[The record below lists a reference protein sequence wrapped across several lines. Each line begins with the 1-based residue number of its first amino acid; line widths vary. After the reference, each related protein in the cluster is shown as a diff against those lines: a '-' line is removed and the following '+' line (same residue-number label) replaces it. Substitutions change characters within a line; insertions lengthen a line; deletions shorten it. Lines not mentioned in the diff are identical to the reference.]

1 MIETG
6 TIIFRLLLA
15 AVIGGMFGIER
26 EFKHKAAG
34 LQTNILVAL
43 GSTLTMLVSVQFD
56 IDPARI
62 AAGVVTGIGFLGA
75 GLIIHGRAEIQGITT
90 AATIW
95 LVSAI
100 GLAIGIGYY
109 SAAIVSAVIAIVVL
123 YFLSSY
129 RIENWSI
136 FKNRK

>member
-43 GSTLTMLVSVQFD
+43 GSTLTMIVSVQFD

-109 SAAIVSAVIAIVVL
+109 SAAIVSAVIALVVL

-129 RIENWSI
+129 KTENWSI

>member
-43 GSTLTMLVSVQFD
+43 GSTLTMIVSVQFD

-109 SAAIVSAVIAIVVL
+109 SAAIISAVIAIVVL

-129 RIENWSI
+129 KTENWSI
-136 FKNRK
+136 FKSRK

>member
-1 MIETG
+1 MIEIG

-15 AVIGGMFGIER
+15 ALVGGLFGIER

-43 GSTLTMLVSVQFD
+43 GSTLTMIVSVQFD

-109 SAAIVSAVIAIVVL
+109 SAAIVSAVIALVVL

-129 RIENWSI
+129 KIENWSI

>member
-1 MIETG
+1 MLEIG
-6 TIIFRLLLA
+6 TIIFRLVLA
-15 AVIGGMFGIER
+15 ALVGGLFGIER

-43 GSTLTMLVSVQFD
+43 GSTLTMIVSVQFD

-75 GLIIHGRAEIQGITT
+75 GLIIHGRSDIQGITT

-109 SAAIVSAVIAIVVL
+109 SAAIVSAVIALVVF

-129 RIENWSI
+129 TIENWSI

>member
-1 MIETG
+1 MLEIG
-6 TIIFRLLLA
+6 TIIFRLLLTA
-15 AVIGGMFGIER
+15 AIGSLFGIER

-43 GSTLTMLVSVQFD
+43 GSTLTMLVSIQFD

-62 AAGVVTGIGFLGA
+62 AAGVITGIGFLGA
-75 GLIIHGRAEIQGITT
+75 GLIIHGRSEIQGITT

-109 SAAIVSAVIAIVVL
+109 SAAIVTAVIAVGVL

-129 RIENWSI
+129 KIEDWSI
-136 FKNRK
+136 LKNRK

>member
-1 MIETG
+1 MIDIG

-15 AVIGGMFGIER
+15 TVIGGMFGIER

-43 GSTLTMLVSVQFD
+43 GATLSMLVSIQFD

-75 GLIIHGRAEIQGITT
+75 GLIIHGRSEIQGITT

-109 SAAIVSAVIAIVVL
+109 SAAIISAVIAVAVL

-129 RIENWSI
+129 KIENWSI

>member
-43 GSTLTMLVSVQFD
+43 GSTLTMIVSVQFD

-62 AAGVVTGIGFLGA
+62 AAGLVTGIGFLGA

-109 SAAIVSAVIAIVVL
+109 SAAIVSAVIALVVL

-129 RIENWSI
+129 KTENWSI
-136 FKNRK
+136 LKNRK